1 MGSKYAWTG
10 VVLAGGKSTRM
21 GQDKAL
27 LEVDGKPLLLH
38 AVEKL
43 APHVRELFVIG
54 EPRKYGHIW
63 PDTMPDAIPGLGPL
77 GGIVTAMGA
86 ARHDR
91 LLVLAVDVPG
101 VNAALLERLTRELPE
116 GADALVP
123 RHGTGLEPL
132 VAAYHRRCAEAFMEC
147 ITAGRL
153 SMHGALEQVRTTH
166 LDIDPGEDG
175 WPEDL
180 FRNLNGP
187 DDL

>member
-43 APHVRELFVIG
+43 KPHVRELLVIG

-63 PDTMPDAIPGLGPL
+63 PDVMPDEIPGLGPL
-77 GGIVTAMGA
+77 GGIVTAMGN

-91 LLVLAVDVPG
+91 LLVLAVDAPG
-101 VNAALLERLTRELPE
+101 VNARLLERLTRELPDD
-116 GADALVP
+116 ADALVP
-123 RHGTGLEPL
+123 RHDDELEPL
-132 VAAYHRRCAEAFMEC
+132 VAAYHRRCAGAFMDH
-147 ITAGRL
+147 ITRSQL
-153 SMHGALEQVRTTH
+153 SMHGALADVNMAY
-166 LDIDPGEDG
+166 LDIKPGDDG

-180 FRNLNGP
+180 FCNLNSP
-187 DDL
+187 ADL

>member
-38 AVEKL
+38 AIEKL
-43 APHVRELFVIG
+43 KPHVRELIVIG

-63 PDTMPDAIPGLGPL
+63 PDVLPDEIPGLGPL

-91 LLVLAVDVPG
+91 MLVLAVDVPG
-101 VNAALLERLTRELPE
+101 VNADLLERLKLELPE
-116 GADALVP
+116 NADALVP
-123 RHGTGLEPL
+123 RHDGQLEPL
-132 VAAYHRRCAEAFMEC
+132 VAAYHRRCHTAFMDH
-147 ITAGRL
+147 ITRSQL
-153 SMHGALEQVRTTH
+153 SMHGALADVQAAY
-166 LDIDPGEDG
+166 LDIQPGEKG

-180 FRNLNGP
+180 FRNLNSP
-187 DDL
+187 ADL

>member
-38 AVEKL
+38 AIEKL
-43 APHVRELFVIG
+43 KPHVRELLVIG
-54 EPRKYGHIW
+54 EPRRYGHIW
-63 PDTMPDAIPGLGPL
+63 PDVLPDEIPGLGPL
-77 GGIVTAMGA
+77 GGMVTAMSA

-101 VNAALLERLTRELPE
+101 VNAKLLERLTREMPE
-116 GADALVP
+116 NADALVP
-123 RHGTGLEPL
+123 RHEGSLEPL
-132 VAAYHRRCAEAFMEC
+132 VAAYHRRCAGAFMDH
-147 ITAGRL
+147 ITRSQL
-153 SMHGALEQVRTTH
+153 SMHGALADVRAAY
-166 LDIDPGEDG
+166 LDINPGEDG

-180 FRNLNGP
+180 FKNLNSP

>member
-38 AVEKL
+38 AIEKL
-43 APHVRELFVIG
+43 KPHVRELIVIG

-63 PDTMPDAIPGLGPL
+63 PDVLPDEIPGLGPL

-91 LLVLAVDVPG
+91 MLVLAVDVPG
-101 VNAALLERLTRELPE
+101 VNADLLERLTRELPE
-116 GADALVP
+116 NADALVP
-123 RHGTGLEPL
+123 RHDGQLEPL
-132 VAAYHRRCAEAFMEC
+132 VAAYHRRCHTAFMDH
-147 ITAGRL
+147 ITRSQL
-153 SMHGALEQVRTTH
+153 SMHGALADVQAAY
-166 LDIDPGEDG
+166 LDIQPGEKG

-180 FRNLNGP
+180 FRNLNSP
-187 DDL
+187 ADL

>member
-27 LEVDGKPLLLH
+27 LEIDGKPLLLH
-38 AVEKL
+38 AVERL
-43 APHVRELFVIG
+43 RPHVRELLVIG

-63 PDTMPDAIPGLGPL
+63 PSVLPDEIPGLGPL

-101 VNAALLERLTRELPE
+101 VNAELLERLTRELPE
-116 GADALVP
+116 EADALVP
-123 RHGTGLEPL
+123 RHAGNLEPL
-132 VAAYHRRCAEAFMEC
+132 VAAYHRRCLPAFM
-147 ITAGRL
+147 GRMMQSRL
-153 SMHGALEQVRTTH
+153 SMHGVLEEVRTAF
-166 LDIDPGEDG
+166 LDISPGEAG

-180 FRNLNGP
+180 FRNLNRP
-187 DDL
+187 SDL

>member
-1 MGSKYAWTG
+1 
-10 VVLAGGKSTRM
+10 M

-43 APHVRELFVIG
+43 KSHVRELLVIG

-63 PDTMPDAIPGLGPL
+63 PGVLPDEIPGMGPL

-101 VNAALLERLTRELPE
+101 VNERLLERLTRELPE
-116 GADALVP
+116 DADALVP
-123 RHGTGLEPL
+123 RHAGALEPL
-132 VAAYHRRCAEAFMEC
+132 VAAYHRRCLPAFMDRMMKS
-147 ITAGRL
+147 RL
-153 SMHGALEQVRTTH
+153 AMHGALEDVRAAY

-180 FRNLNGP
+180 FRNLNSP

>member
-27 LEVDGKPLLLH
+27 MEVDGKPLLLH
-38 AVEKL
+38 AIEKL
-43 APHVRELFVIG
+43 KPHVRELLVIG
-54 EPRKYGHIW
+54 EPRQYGHIW
-63 PDTMPDAIPGLGPL
+63 LDVMPDEIPGLGPL

-101 VNAALLERLTRELPE
+101 VNAKLLERLTREMPE
-116 GADALVP
+116 NADALVP
-123 RHGTGLEPL
+123 RHEGNLEPL
-132 VAAYHRRCAEAFMEC
+132 VAAYHRRCADAFMDH
-147 ITAGRL
+147 ITRSQL
-153 SMHGALEQVRTTH
+153 SMHSALADVRAAY
-166 LDIDPGEDG
+166 LDINPGEDG

-180 FRNLNGP
+180 FRNLNSP

>member
-10 VVLAGGKSTRM
+10 VLLAGGKSTRM

-38 AVEKL
+38 GVERLK
-43 APHVRELFVIG
+43 PHVRELYVIG
-54 EPRKYGHIW
+54 DPRLYGHLW
-63 PDTMPDAIPGLGPL
+63 PAVMADEIPGLGPL

-101 VNAALLERLTRELPE
+101 VNAALLERLTRELPDD
-116 GADALVP
+116 ADALVP
-123 RHGTGLEPL
+123 RHAGQLEPM
-132 VAAYHRRCAEAFMEC
+132 VAAYHRRCLPAFMGQ
-147 ITAGRL
+147 IKGSRL
-153 SMHGALEQVRTTH
+153 SMHGALAQVRTAF
-166 LDIDPGEDG
+166 LNIDPGANG

-180 FRNLNGP
+180 FRNLNSP

>member
-38 AVEKL
+38 AIEKL
-43 APHVRELFVIG
+43 KPHVRELLVIG
-54 EPRKYGHIW
+54 EPRQYGHIW
-63 PDTMPDAIPGLGPL
+63 PDVMPDEIPGLGPL
-77 GGIVTAMGA
+77 GGIVTALGA

-101 VNAALLERLTRELPE
+101 VNAKLLERLTREMPE
-116 GADALVP
+116 NADALVP
-123 RHGTGLEPL
+123 RHEGKLEPL
-132 VAAYHRRCAEAFMEC
+132 VAAYHRRCAGAFMDH
-147 ITAGRL
+147 ITRSRL
-153 SMHGALEQVRTTH
+153 SMHGALADVCAAF
-166 LDIDPGEDG
+166 LDINPGEDG

-180 FRNLNGP
+180 FHNLNSP
-187 DDL
+187 ADL

>member
-43 APHVRELFVIG
+43 KPHVRELFVIG

-63 PDTMPDAIPGLGPL
+63 PDVMPDDIPGLGPL
-77 GGIVTAMGA
+77 GGIVTSMGN

-101 VNAALLERLTRELPE
+101 VNARLLERLTRELPE
-116 GADALVP
+116 DADALVP
-123 RHGTGLEPL
+123 RHNDELEPL
-132 VAAYHRRCAEAFMEC
+132 VAAYHRRCAAAFMDH
-147 ITAGRL
+147 ITRSQL
-153 SMHGALEQVRTTH
+153 SMQVALADVRTAF
-166 LDIDPGEDG
+166 LDIKPGDDG

-180 FRNLNGP
+180 FHNLNSP
-187 DDL
+187 SDL

>member
-27 LEVDGKPLLLH
+27 MEVDGKPLLLH

-43 APHVRELFVIG
+43 RPHVRELFVLG

-63 PDTMPDAIPGLGPL
+63 PDVMPDEIPGLGPL
-77 GGIVTAMGA
+77 GGLVTAMGN

-101 VNAALLERLTRELPE
+101 VNARLLERLTRELPE
-116 GADALVP
+116 DADALVP
-123 RHGTGLEPL
+123 RHNGDLEPL
-132 VAAYHRRCAEAFMEC
+132 VAAYHRRCVDAFMDN
-147 ITAGRL
+147 ITRSQL
-153 SMHGALEQVRTTH
+153 SIQIALGEVKAAF
-166 LDIDPGEDG
+166 LDIKPGDDG

-180 FRNLNGP
+180 FHNLNSP
-187 DDL
+187 ADL